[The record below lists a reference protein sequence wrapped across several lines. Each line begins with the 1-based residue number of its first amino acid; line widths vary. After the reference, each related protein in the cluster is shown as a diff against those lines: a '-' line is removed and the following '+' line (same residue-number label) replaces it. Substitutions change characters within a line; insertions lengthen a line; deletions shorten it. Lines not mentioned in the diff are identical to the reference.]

1 MKEEKWSL
9 GEQDHPLF
17 PFPFCL
23 PYITF
28 LCSLRLWHFFPH
40 FNSRFHFSQSKVV
53 PKTLAL
59 KLRLYPYR
67 VPWEDVL
74 CLATTFLW
82 HNPNHTIF
90 RSIREFLFW
99 VSCCLFGFVKG
110 SCLTG
115 AHIFIQLFLLPK
127 CAIKGQ

>member
-74 CLATTFLW
+74 CLATTFYGTT
-82 HNPNHTIF
+82 PTIQY
-90 RSIREFLFW
+90 SGALGS
-99 VSCCLFGFVKG
+99 SCFGFPAVFLDLLKG
-110 SCLTG
+110 LVLLG
-115 AHIFIQLFLLPK
+115 HIYLYSYFFCQSV
-127 CAIKGQ
+127 Q